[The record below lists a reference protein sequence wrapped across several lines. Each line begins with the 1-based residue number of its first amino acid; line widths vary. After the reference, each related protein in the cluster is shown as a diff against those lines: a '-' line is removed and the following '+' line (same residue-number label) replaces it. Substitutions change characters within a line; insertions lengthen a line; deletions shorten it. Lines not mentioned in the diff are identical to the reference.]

1 MATGDGVIRQLGR
14 VARERR
20 EQADVMIVEVC
31 SRIRQD
37 FGLKKTEGA
46 LSRFERGD
54 TTPTYLDAVV
64 EAYARETGG
73 LALEFWADALELAR
87 KQAATEPAAGEA
99 KADAGAAL
107 EAELGPAARRR
118 ASNQAADAPAG
129 RASRRRRAS

>member
-31 SRIRQD
+31 ARIRQD
-37 FGLKKTEGA
+37 FDLKKTEGA

-54 TTPTYLDAVV
+54 TTPTYIDAVI

-73 LALEFWADALELAR
+73 NALEFWADALELAR
-87 KQAATEPAAGEA
+87 KQVTKPAEGAAR
-99 KADAGAAL
+99 ADAAAAL
-107 EAELGPAARRR
+107 ESELAPAAQRRGKGR
-118 ASNQAADAPAG
+118 GEDAQAG
-129 RASRRRRAS
+129 RTGRRRRAS